1 MTRVILVD
9 NEKAGL
15 VMKKIF
21 LIITIILLITTA
33 LALFI
38 FTTPSTQADSSNAVF
53 QLSITGYVDQPSNF
67 TLADL
72 QAMPKTTVSAAIYCV
87 DAPDVVVEQG
97 SWEGVKL
104 WDLLNQTGVSP
115 EAVKVALYAS
125 DGYSSDLSIDLAKQ
139 DNVILAY
146 SKDGSLLSGLR
157 LVVPG
162 HWGYKWINQVQ
173 SIKLVNYDF
182 LGKWESQGY
191 SDDGLSQSDHGFGP
205 SNPTPPP
212 ITEFPTPTIQAL
224 PSAST
229 KELPATSSPAAANST
244 LGSSQPQK
252 NTQDNGITEI
262 VIVFTMIGVITLA
275 VVPLALFMIRKKN
288 IS

>member
-1 MTRVILVD
+1 
-9 NEKAGL
+9 
-15 VMKKIF
+15 MKKIF
-21 LIITIILLITTA
+21 LITTIILLTTTA
-33 LALFI
+33 IALFI
-38 FTTPSTQADSSNAVF
+38 FTTPSTQADSTNSIF
-53 QLSITGYVDQPSNF
+53 QLSITGYVDQQSNF

-87 DAPDVVVEQG
+87 DAPNVVVEQG

-115 EAVKVALYAS
+115 AAVKIALYAS

-146 SKDGSLLSGLR
+146 AKDDSLLSGLR

-173 SIKLVNYDF
+173 SIRLVNYDF

-191 SDDGLSQSDHGFGP
+191 SDDGLSQSDHNFGP
-205 SNPTPPP
+205 SNPTTPP
-212 ITEFPTPTIQAL
+212 IKESLTPTIQVL
-224 PSAST
+224 PSGSP
-229 KELPATSSPAAANST
+229 KESPATSSPAAVNST
-244 LGSSQPQK
+244 FSSSQTQK
-252 NTQDNGITEI
+252 SAQNIGANEI
-262 VIVFTMIGVITLA
+262 VIPVIIFGVIAIA
-275 VVPLALFMIRKKN
+275 VLPLALFMKRKKN